1 MTHLYIHKYS
11 GVKEDPYQVKSRKYV
26 GWYSNHATREDAE
39 VALKVL
45 AVGESSDG

>member
-26 GWYSNHATREDAE
+26 GWYSNHATRENAE
-39 VALKVL
+39 VALK
-45 AVGESSDG
+45 AIAQEETSE